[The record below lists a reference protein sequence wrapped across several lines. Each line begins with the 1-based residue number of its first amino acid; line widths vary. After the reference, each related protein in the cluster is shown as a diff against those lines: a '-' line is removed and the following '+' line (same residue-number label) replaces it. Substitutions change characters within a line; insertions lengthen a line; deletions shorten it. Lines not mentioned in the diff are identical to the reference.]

1 MTEAFSQSLAV
12 FAQSSLAVFLEAAP
26 FLLIGALVS
35 ALVEVYLPDDVIER
49 FTPASTPGRIAAGVL
64 FGLLVPCCEC
74 GVVFAARRL
83 MQRGAPPSMAVPF
96 MLAAP
101 VINPVVLASTYTAFR
116 GDLTAVWLRALIVAL
131 VAAVFGFLLR
141 RAAAG
146 DILRG
151 YPGIKAPACGCD
163 HGCGHGHAEL
173 APLDVSLA
181 PKPVAKLLRLISRM
195 REDFLDM
202 GKLLI
207 LGTFAAAAFKAFVPP
222 GAMAAFGDNLLLSV
236 AFMMAMAVVLS
247 VCSQADAFVA
257 ASFTGFPLAAKLA
270 FVTLGP
276 ILDFKQAFMWRAVFG
291 RRFLILL
298 LVVPAAVVGTL
309 CLTLGRVMEMFPGW
323 AGP

>member
-1 MTEAFSQSLAV
+1 MTEEFAQSLAV

-49 FTPASTPGRIAAGVL
+49 FTPATTAGRITAGI
-64 FGLLVPCCEC
+64 FCGLLVPCCEC

-83 MQRGAPPSMAVPF
+83 MQRGVPASMAVSF

-116 GDLTAVWLRALIVAL
+116 GDLTAVGLRALIVAL
-131 VAAVFGFLLR
+131 VAATFGFILR
-141 RAAAG
+141 RTPAEE
-146 DILRG
+146 ILRG
-151 YPGIKAPACGCD
+151 YPGVPGPACGC
-163 HGCGHGHAEL
+163 GCGHDHGHDHL
-173 APLDVSLA
+173 TPLDAGLA
-181 PKPVAKLLRLISRM
+181 PKPFAKPLRLISRM

-207 LGTFAAAAFKAFVPP
+207 LGTFAAAAFKAFVPSETV
-222 GAMAAFGDNLLLSV
+222 AAFGGSLLLSV
-236 AFMMAMAVVLS
+236 AFMMVMAVVLS

-276 ILDFKQAFMWRAVFG
+276 ILDFKQAFMWRAVFK
-291 RRFLILL
+291 RRFLLL
-298 LVVPAAVVGTL
+298 LALVPAAVVLAL
-309 CLTLGRVMEMFPGW
+309 CLTLGRVMQIFPGLV
-323 AGP
+323 GP